1 LVDAH
6 GRIIFKFI
14 SPITEAVWEKEF
26 LPRIAAARS
35 GA

>member
-1 LVDAH
+1 VDRH

-14 SPITEAVWEKEF
+14 SPMTEEVWQKEF